1 MEPDY
6 KKAFGEMKSFVDNF
20 DLRETLGTKLT
31 PDGGIKT
38 DKEELVKI
46 EVMLM
51 AKLMT
56 LKLDAAWQPIEVIPA
71 DKGFSMV
78 YSGRAQVV
86 ENYEQGPCAHFHF
99 PSVIVKKVY

>member
-1 MEPDY
+1 
-6 KKAFGEMKSFVDNF
+6 
-20 DLRETLGTKLT
+20 
-31 PDGGIKT
+31 
-38 DKEELVKI
+38 
-46 EVMLM
+46 M

-99 PSVIVKKVY
+99 PSVIVLKKYIRKRKVRMSATRKNIYWRDKYSYIATLLWIMSFRSQEGV